1 MMRQKHPAGAFKKSA
16 AEPRLMLPREPDDD
30 DDDGEYYRLLPEGEY
45 LDYDGFTQ
53 GIGSRWGF
61 DANRQF
67 PSAYRPEGEQGG
79 AGPHPM
85 YLPEIDAV
93 VRAITARNNICT
105 IQSYHTYSAVVLRP
119 PINGSDNAMD
129 QSDLQSFKGQPMLHR
144 QCSSIGLTA

>member
-79 AGPHPM
+79 AGQHHP
-85 YLPEIDAV
+85 
-93 VRAITARNNICT
+93 
-105 IQSYHTYSAVVLRP
+105 P
-119 PINGSDNAMD
+119 PGRVAKLNPDCPD
-129 QSDLQSFKGQPMLHR
+129 WPQSDPIYQDK
-144 QCSSIGLTA
+144 LTETYTELLPH